1 MTFNN
6 QCLQKMFRLEHIE
19 SKMFNSA
26 KKESKNLT
34 EVLFF
39 DKILSVIK
47 MENRRV
53 KYTKE
58 IIKSEFFKLM
68 TVKPID
74 KITVREVCENAD
86 INRGT
91 FYRYYTDLYELYQI
105 TTEETL
111 QKAYECVIELAE
123 SSENDIKKTL
133 IGVCHV
139 VKSNKEFCEF
149 SVSPNS
155 GNAKIVERWIDKFLP
170 LCILQWNDLFKNY
183 TPEQL
188 TIIYELISAGIIAAL
203 KHWISDNFKET
214 EEELVTFILNFYL
227 FGITDNNKNNR
238 EEQ

>member
-1 MTFNN
+1 
-6 QCLQKMFRLEHIE
+6 
-19 SKMFNSA
+19 MFNLLKNET
-26 KKESKNLT
+26 KKLT
-34 EVLFF
+34 DFLFF

-74 KITVREVCENAD
+74 KITVREVCEKAD
-86 INRGT
+86 VNRGT
-91 FYRYYTDLYELYQI
+91 FYRYYTDLYELYEI

-149 SVSPNS
+149 AVSPNS

-170 LCILQWNDLFKNY
+170 LCILQWNELFINY

-188 TIIYELISAGIIAAL
+188 SIIYELISAGIIAAL
-203 KHWISDNFKET
+203 KHWINDDFKET
-214 EEELVTFILNFYL
+214 EEEIVTFILNFYL
-227 FGITDNNKNNR
+227 FGIINNKNNR
-238 EEQ
+238 EEQQ